1 MEKVL
6 SIIAEYNPFHNGHL
20 YQLKKAKIDSGCD
33 FSIAIMSGNFCQR
46 GIPSVLNKWDKTKM
60 ALLGGIDLVIELPI
74 IYSISSAENFAE
86 GAIKII
92 NSLNCEY
99 ISFGAETL
107 DLEFLKLIAQVLCE
121 EPEKYK
127 NILHL
132 ELKKGFSFPKARENA
147 LIHFINDERVSKIIS
162 SPNNILAIEYLKSL
176 RKYNCK
182 TLPIPILRKDSNHND
197 AFINSNIASSTAIR
211 NIIHN
216 NEFEK
221 IDLVIPKNCSNFLLE
236 KIRNNEIVDD
246 LSVYEKQI
254 IYKLRIMNI
263 KDLSNLPDVSEGLE
277 YKLKL
282 ASNCCNNLSSLI
294 NMLKSK
300 RYTQVRIQR
309 ILLYALLN
317 ITKQDMEDSKNF
329 SPYIRVLGFNENGKY
344 LISKISK
351 LNPNLKIITSVKKF
365 IDNCNDISIKKFLA
379 KDILSTNIY
388 SLGYDYNIKG
398 QLDYVNKIITI

>member
-1 MEKVL
+1 
-6 SIIAEYNPFHNGHL
+6 
-20 YQLKKAKIDSGCD
+20 
-33 FSIAIMSGNFCQR
+33 
-46 GIPSVLNKWDKTKM
+46 
-60 ALLGGIDLVIELPI
+60 
-74 IYSISSAENFAE
+74 
-86 GAIKII
+86 
-92 NSLNCEY
+92 
-99 ISFGAETL
+99 
-107 DLEFLKLIAQVLCE
+107 
-121 EPEKYK
+121 
-127 NILHL
+127 
-132 ELKKGFSFPKARENA
+132 
-147 LIHFINDERVSKIIS
+147 
-162 SPNNILAIEYLKSL
+162 
-176 RKYNCK
+176 
-182 TLPIPILRKDSNHND
+182 
-197 AFINSNIASSTAIR
+197 
-211 NIIHN
+211 
-216 NEFEK
+216 
-221 IDLVIPKNCSNFLLE
+221 
-236 KIRNNEIVDD
+236 
-246 LSVYEKQI
+246 
-254 IYKLRIMNI
+254 MNI

-329 SPYIRVLGFNENGKY
+329 LPYIRVLGFNENGKY

>member
-1 MEKVL
+1 M
-6 SIIAEYNPFHNGHL
+6 
-20 YQLKKAKIDSGCD
+20 
-33 FSIAIMSGNFCQR
+33 
-46 GIPSVLNKWDKTKM
+46 
-60 ALLGGIDLVIELPI
+60 
-74 IYSISSAENFAE
+74 
-86 GAIKII
+86 
-92 NSLNCEY
+92 
-99 ISFGAETL
+99 
-107 DLEFLKLIAQVLCE
+107 
-121 EPEKYK
+121 
-127 NILHL
+127 
-132 ELKKGFSFPKARENA
+132 
-147 LIHFINDERVSKIIS
+147 
-162 SPNNILAIEYLKSL
+162 
-176 RKYNCK
+176 
-182 TLPIPILRKDSNHND
+182 RKDSNHND

-329 SPYIRVLGFNENGKY
+329 LPYIRVLGFNENGKY